1 MKNHCILTNFVLI
14 ALRLYPPLP
23 HNARVSLK
31 DLILPVGGGKDGQ
44 SPVFV
49 PAGTEIKWH
58 LSALH
63 QRKDLWGEDADE
75 FRPERFEGDTGS
87 WVRPTGGPPCQ
98 ETSALCTFRIE
109 ANCVRNTCHSVPGL
123 GSVLAV
129 SCCKSIGKRVRLL
142 TIIWFQSNLGS
153 RLLCILL
160 FVWYKSLSIS
170 RIVIQ
175 SLGRKILALCAF
187 QRMG

>member
-1 MKNHCILTNFVLI
+1 MILI
-14 ALRLYPPLP
+14 ALRLFPPLP

-31 DLILPVGGGKDGQ
+31 DLILPVGGGSDGQ
-44 SPVFV
+44 SPIFV

-87 WVRPTGGPPCQ
+87 WVRPSSKPPCC
-98 ETSALCTFRIE
+98 TIGPLCTFMIE
-109 ANCVRNTCHSVPGL
+109 ANRVRNTCHSAQGQ

-129 SCCKSIGKRVRLL
+129 SRRKTLGITVRLL
-142 TIIWFQSNLGS
+142 MMIWFQNNSGS

-160 FVWYKSLSIS
+160 FVWFKSFGIL
-170 RIVIQ
+170 RAVIWT
-175 SLGRKILALCAF
+175 LGWKI
-187 QRMG
+187 

>member
-1 MKNHCILTNFVLI
+1 MLTNIVLV

-31 DLILPVGGGKDGQ
+31 DLILPVGGGSDGQ

-75 FRPERFEGDTGS
+75 FRPERFDGDTGS
-87 WVRPTGGPPCQ
+87 WVRPAGGPLRRGKG
-98 ETSALCTFRIE
+98 ALCTFRTE
-109 ANCVRNTCHSVPGL
+109 ANCVRNTCHSAQGL
-123 GSVLAV
+123 GSALAV
-129 SCCKSIGKRVRLL
+129 SLCKSLGITVLL
-142 TIIWFQSNLGS
+142 LMMVWFQSNLDLQ
-153 RLLCILL
+153 LLCILP
-160 FVWYKSLSIS
+160 FVLHKSSTILRPAI
-170 RIVIQ
+170 RIH
-175 SLGRKILALCAF
+175 GRKI
-187 QRMG
+187 